1 MLLSNSVLDYHLLK
15 LKKSKFRNSF
25 TLHTKDYQ
33 YLEKHG
39 ISEIIDHAHT
49 FILERLSSAYPVND
63 GKQTPFKNH
72 PDFVAQH
79 ATATCCRKCMNKW
92 YKIPKGIELTPEQ
105 IDFSVDIII
114 HWIKSQQIHYNRHE
128 N

>member
-1 MLLSNSVLDYHLLK
+1 V
-15 LKKSKFRNSF
+15 
-25 TLHTKDYQ
+25 KDYD

-39 ISEIIDHAHT
+39 ISEIIDHAHK
-49 FILERLSSAYPVND
+49 FILDRLSPAYPIND

-72 PDFVAQH
+72 PVFVAQH

-92 YKIPKGIELTPEQ
+92 YNIPKSLELTPVQ
-105 IDFSVDIII
+105 IDFAVNLII
-114 HWIKSQQIHYNRHE
+114 HWIKSQQVHSNFSH

>member
-1 MLLSNSVLDYHLLK
+1 MPKSIFDYHLSK
-15 LKKSKFRNSF
+15 LQKSKFRSSF
-25 TLHTKDYQ
+25 TLSVKDYE

-39 ISEIIDHAHT
+39 ISEIIDHAHK
-49 FILERLSSAYPVND
+49 FILDRLSPAYPIND

-72 PDFVAQH
+72 PVFVAQH

-92 YKIPKGIELTPEQ
+92 HNIPKGLELTPDQ
-105 IDFSVDIII
+105 IDFAVDLII
-114 HWIKSQQIHYNRHE
+114 HWIKFQQVHSNSNR

>member
-1 MLLSNSVLDYHLLK
+1 MSNSVLDYHLLK

-39 ISEIIDHAHT
+39 TSEIIDHAHK
-49 FILERLSSAYPVND
+49 FILERLSSAYPDND
-63 GKQTPFKNH
+63 GNQTPFKNH
-72 PDFVAQH
+72 PVFVAQH

>member
-1 MLLSNSVLDYHLLK
+1 MSAGAP
-15 LKKSKFRNSF
+15 
-25 TLHTKDYQ
+25 
-33 YLEKHG
+33 LEKHG
-39 ISEIIDHAHT
+39 ISEIIDHAHK

-72 PDFVAQH
+72 PVFVAQH

-92 YKIPKGIELTPEQ
+92 YKVPKGVELTPEQ
-105 IDFSVDIII
+105 IDFSVDMII
-114 HWIKSQQIHYNRHE
+114 HWIKSQQIHYSRHE

>member
-1 MLLSNSVLDYHLLK
+1 MPKSILDYHLSK
-15 LKKSKFRNSF
+15 LQKSKFRSSF
-25 TLHTKDYQ
+25 TLSVKDYY

-39 ISEIIDHAHT
+39 ISEIIDHAHK
-49 FILERLSSAYPVND
+49 FILDRLSPAYPIND

-72 PDFVAQH
+72 PVFVAQH

-92 YKIPKGIELTPEQ
+92 YNVPKGLELTPDQ
-105 IDFSVDIII
+105 IDFAVDLII
-114 HWIKSQQIHYNRHE
+114 HWIKFQQVHINSNR

>member
-1 MLLSNSVLDYHLLK
+1 MLSV
-15 LKKSKFRNSF
+15 
-25 TLHTKDYQ
+25 KDYD

-39 ISEIIDHAHT
+39 ISEIIDHAHK
-49 FILERLSSAYPVND
+49 FILDRLSPAYPIND

-72 PDFVAQH
+72 PVFVAQH

-92 YKIPKGIELTPEQ
+92 YNIPKGLELTPDQ
-105 IDFSVDIII
+105 IDFAVNLII
-114 HWIKSQQIHYNRHE
+114 HWIKSQQVHSNFSH

>member
-1 MLLSNSVLDYHLLK
+1 MLLSNSVLDYHLSK

-33 YLEKHG
+33 YLENHG
-39 ISEIIDHAHT
+39 ISEIIDHAHK

-72 PDFVAQH
+72 PVFVAQH

-92 YKIPKGIELTPEQ
+92 YKVPKGVELTPEQ
-105 IDFSVDIII
+105 IDFSVDMII
-114 HWIKSQQIHYNRHE
+114 HWIKSQQIHYSRHE